1 MLGVVALG
9 LLALMP
15 ITLGADWLSLVL
27 FGLPL
32 AAAGICGVLGGYAVA
47 SVRIEITPD
56 GVAITTPGWR
66 ACPWPPV
73 RQYQLD
79 WAEVRAVRHR
89 KELYRLGLLPWR
101 LPLESY
107 AIETASEPIVFGS
120 YYLAD
125 LEPVLIDLAHRAD
138 RPWHED
144 GEVEASLLRTLGAG
158 APSWATVAGQS
169 APDSE
174 GMRKHGRPEV
184 RRSPWRTGT
193 RP

>member
-73 RQYQLD
+73 RRYQLD
-79 WAEVRAVRHR
+79 
-89 KELYRLGLLPWR
+89 
-101 LPLESY
+101 
-107 AIETASEPIVFGS
+107 
-120 YYLAD
+120 
-125 LEPVLIDLAHRAD
+125 
-138 RPWHED
+138 
-144 GEVEASLLRTLGAG
+144 
-158 APSWATVAGQS
+158 
-169 APDSE
+169 
-174 GMRKHGRPEV
+174 
-184 RRSPWRTGT
+184 
-193 RP
+193 